1 MPGAVSN
8 GESSLSLKAGLLCS
22 RALQAHAETPRG
34 RLLLARPVGARG
46 ATLRG
51 ESRDPRG
58 RHARTAAAPA
68 REACLALGPSRNTKP
83 FEPLTRLARAE
94 SPGTVDTGPKSKGVT
109 CRTSFSLSSR
119 RCKVAR

>member
-8 GESSLSLKAGLLCS
+8 GESSLSLKAGLLRS

-34 RLLLARPVGARG
+34 RLLLARPVGARST
-46 ATLRG
+46 TLRG
-51 ESRDPRG
+51 ESRDLRG

-83 FEPLTRLARAE
+83 FEPLTA
-94 SPGTVDTGPKSKGVT
+94 G
-109 CRTSFSLSSR
+109 SSR
-119 RCKVAR
+119 VSGYGRHWPQIQRRYMSYFFLP

>member
-8 GESSLSLKAGLLCS
+8 GESSLSLKAGLLRS

-51 ESRDPRG
+51 ESHDPRG
-58 RHARTAAAPA
+58 RHARTAAA
-68 REACLALGPSRNTKP
+68 GKP
-83 FEPLTRLARAE
+83 V
-94 SPGTVDTGPKSKGVT
+94 SPWVPVETQ
-109 CRTSFSLSSR
+109 SLSSHSHGWLEPSLR
-119 RCKVAR
+119 VR